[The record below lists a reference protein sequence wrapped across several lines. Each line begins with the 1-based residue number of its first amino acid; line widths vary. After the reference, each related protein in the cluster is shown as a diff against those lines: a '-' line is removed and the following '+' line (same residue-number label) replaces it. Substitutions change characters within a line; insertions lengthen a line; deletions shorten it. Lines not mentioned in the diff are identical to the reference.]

1 MRSQCSN
8 RKQQQC
14 YISQLNKTGKNK
26 NSNWIANVSGNN
38 CPSQL
43 CLQVAWHSAILA
55 WHISSTENDLGPP
68 KHSAKKHWQQQ
79 HLLMSWESKLAV
91 DLLRSER
98 RVYYTSYT
106 NVLKSKLTVGLLSFR
121 KAWFTGT
128 NWYIIFDRWQI
139 YMFCTNIWNI
149 QIYIYLTFKC
159 LQI

>member
-1 MRSQCSN
+1 MLPPYTFLLMGSQCSN

-26 NSNWIANVSGNN
+26 NSNWIADVSGNN

-68 KHSAKKHWQQQ
+68 KHSAKKHGQQQ

-91 DLLRSER
+91 DLLRLRER
-98 RVYYTSYT
+98 CILYLIHRCSRNQNLSWVYFSLWRRGKQVQTDIS
-106 NVLKSKLTVGLLSFR
+106 
-121 KAWFTGT
+121 
-128 NWYIIFDRWQI
+128 
-139 YMFCTNIWNI
+139 
-149 QIYIYLTFKC
+149 YLTDGKY
-159 LQI
+159 IW